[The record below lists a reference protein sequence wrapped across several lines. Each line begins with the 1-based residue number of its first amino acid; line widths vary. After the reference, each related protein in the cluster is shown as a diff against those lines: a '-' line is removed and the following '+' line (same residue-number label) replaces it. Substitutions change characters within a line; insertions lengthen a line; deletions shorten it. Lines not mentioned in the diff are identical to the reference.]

1 MAITT
6 NLEGTDQG
14 GVLHIHVVTD
24 SRLKGIQQRF
34 VEWLLCRAIG
44 VPLTYRGHHVTSLC
58 LKLLSTAVCD

>member
-24 SRLKGIQQRF
+24 SHLKGIQQRF

-44 VPLTYRGHHVTSLC
+44 VPLTYQGHVTSPC
-58 LKLLSTAVCD
+58 LKLLSIAAA